1 MAKEWWED
9 APLAREKPAEW
20 WEEAPLVRAPS
31 KKKEEEEEEE
41 GFLTGAGKSI
51 ASGFRDTAGS
61 LYSAGATGLNEREAV
76 VESAKAAAERSKEG
90 PKALKRF
97 QEDISKRKEA
107 GDEGLLAGI
116 KNVAGATFDNPE
128 GAFQMVV
135 SQLPNTGVALGAGAA
150 GAAAGSLLGPV
161 GTVAGFLTGLFT
173 ANTALELGGKAQ
185 EKARDGNFSE
195 AERLEA
201 MREGVIKGGTVTAI
215 DAATFGA
222 SKWILG
228 TANRAVETATVRA
241 IENAGFDAGK
251 VTSSIKVAQKEALD
265 ATANLSERVSREAV
279 EQATAR
285 AMAREGLTDTK
296 LIDAIRTAQTTALA
310 DVNTIARKAGRGS
323 GALGL
328 ESVGEGLGEYLGEL
342 AATGEA
348 SPTDAVMEALA
359 GLSMSLG
366 ELGGAAK
373 LNKAGELTRASEISR
388 KYPDKSVFDQL
399 REDQDAGQVIPPAG
413 GAGTGL
419 AGQPG
424 AGGTAGRTAG
434 LKPDGVVLT
443 GQDATD
449 ADAGAGQPA
458 GSLANFQETYNNL
471 RQEIVPLLGGGV
483 QTPEKAAQIKMAM
496 RDLNNLVDEYAGAIN
511 DEKLIA
517 NLKNPMF
524 NGSRMIGALA
534 EQEQAG
540 QARGMQGDMFGTIKR
555 TAQMARD
562 AMAMAGGDVNKAVAN
577 LEAAKQRYIAKLQTG
592 AYDENWAI
600 SQAGPGLTA
609 GEAVKSRQQLAE
621 QHVARLS
628 EQIDQAIEQ
637 LRRPA
642 RGMQSNKVPGVFGN
656 YMGASRDLDDF
667 TGALQ
672 RKQQQVDAEQ
682 TKVDS
687 VKEKIARGLDIRP
700 GLLDG
705 LVDQTAFYQK
715 QADELKVKLEKAQT
729 DFMAAEAA
737 WKAAGS
743 PTDTS
748 SPRAMQSSMFDEGP
762 SKDEAVKPIPQNAQT
777 QDMLGESTDPATLA
791 RMEATRLSAE
801 IEKRN
806 KGRTQVEG
814 ASLTPQE
821 RLDLLAA
828 READLAN
835 RLERA
840 ETQKVGSSLGVEE
853 AELVNG
859 LRSELNAVRRDMQT
873 AQDEIASGEAAPAAQ
888 LKKETAA
895 PTTVESTQEQNDM
908 FGKPV
913 VQKQQRKGQPKKE
926 RKDLTPL
933 DEDFEEFGM
942 GPVDEL
948 YEEEAPAKTI
958 EEEKET
964 IKAPEVDTEQ
974 ITQTAEGQVI
984 QDFFDSIKSAADSEQ
999 EQTRHGESKNVAA
1012 KSMLRYDIAKP
1023 GETTSPGIKRM
1034 LKYLTSRV
1042 GGADNFNT
1050 LLEAIRDA
1058 SPIEQAR
1065 LFIKASL
1072 PDLTAR
1078 RGMEQFSDDIR
1089 SYISQLSGKE
1099 TGVTIDKSGVY
1110 RETITTGEVVT
1121 QTFGKTPEGAPRQPT
1136 QSVKETEHDLRD
1148 RNLYGAVKAI
1158 EQAQALGAK
1167 LSKGATAALS
1177 YLQNL
1182 NRKTFG
1188 QALHALAYDLA
1199 HYEINQEIKKTNP
1212 NHKNLYGSNYG
1223 YFGEGG
1229 QNAEN
1234 FRNWIEENLG
1244 ESTLDTL
1251 NDMVAEFKRS
1261 EEAHQAYEKA
1271 NKDFDVADKLHRKMK
1286 KAEGSRV
1293 ATLEK
1298 ELKKNQKKKTKA
1310 EKAENRAGMPDNGE
1324 IEVVPEIEDSNK
1336 YLPTIESLHPDITR
1350 KLEAGDVR
1358 GALELFGVLK
1368 KRESPYY
1375 AELAQRLLDT
1385 GFTAKSRMI
1394 SLNTMEPLS
1403 NDPSVVEALK
1413 QRTDALRDV
1422 IVSLYPKD
1430 QQSRLLSDIKSSN
1443 LRDVISA
1450 IARIEDTMRDYNAS
1464 PSSIAVVQAYS
1475 DLVRKEY
1482 AWDGKYDPATDTI
1495 VLRQGS
1501 GVLTNHLLLHETLH
1515 AATSH
1520 LLDNPKSLSGVQ
1532 RTGYDQLKELY
1543 EYSKSKLPETTALG
1557 VKNYGL
1563 QDIHEFV
1570 AEALTNPAFQAQLRT
1585 LRYKNSPY
1593 SLINRF
1599 TMAIRKML
1607 RISKGAADSN
1617 VLEQTIFATD
1627 ALMAGTMQIEG
1638 MTVASEPKGLRKAK
1652 TKPVTTPVGMPN
1664 QPGTIAQFMRSPSC
1678 LRLNEAGIASALLLG
1693 PHCLASLLCA
1703 RLMI

>member
-1 MAKEWWED
+1 MLSGEF
-9 APLAREKPAEW
+9 APRDV
-20 WEEAPLVRAPS
+20 AP
-31 KKKEEEEEEE
+31 
-41 GFLTGAGKSI
+41 
-51 ASGFRDTAGS
+51 DT
-61 LYSAGATGLNEREAV
+61 V
-76 VESAKAAAERSKEG
+76 
-90 PKALKRF
+90 
-97 QEDISKRKEA
+97 
-107 GDEGLLAGI
+107 
-116 KNVAGATFDNPE
+116 PE
-128 GAFQMVV
+128 IV
-135 SQLPNTGVALGAGAA
+135 
-150 GAAAGSLLGPV
+150 
-161 GTVAGFLTGLFT
+161 
-173 ANTALELGGKAQ
+173 
-185 EKARDGNFSE
+185 D
-195 AERLEA
+195 
-201 MREGVIKGGTVTAI
+201 
-215 DAATFGA
+215 
-222 SKWILG
+222 
-228 TANRAVETATVRA
+228 
-241 IENAGFDAGK
+241 GK
-251 VTSSIKVAQKEALD
+251 VVY
-265 ATANLSERVSREAV
+265 V
-279 EQATAR
+279 
-285 AMAREGLTDTK
+285 
-296 LIDAIRTAQTTALA
+296 
-310 DVNTIARKAGRGS
+310 
-323 GALGL
+323 
-328 ESVGEGLGEYLGEL
+328 
-342 AATGEA
+342 
-348 SPTDAVMEALA
+348 
-359 GLSMSLG
+359 
-366 ELGGAAK
+366 
-373 LNKAGELTRASEISR
+373 
-388 KYPDKSVFDQL
+388 
-399 REDQDAGQVIPPAG
+399 
-413 GAGTGL
+413 
-419 AGQPG
+419 
-424 AGGTAGRTAG
+424 
-434 LKPDGVVLT
+434 
-443 GQDATD
+443 
-449 ADAGAGQPA
+449 
-458 GSLANFQETYNNL
+458 
-471 RQEIVPLLGGGV
+471 
-483 QTPEKAAQIKMAM
+483 TPEK
-496 RDLNNLVDEYAGAIN
+496 
-511 DEKLIA
+511 
-517 NLKNPMF
+517 
-524 NGSRMIGALA
+524 
-534 EQEQAG
+534 
-540 QARGMQGDMFGTIKR
+540 TKR
-555 TAQMARD
+555 VRTSQPRREESQLM
-562 AMAMAGGDVNKAVAN
+562 
-577 LEAAKQRYIAKLQTG
+577 LE
-592 AYDENWAI
+592 
-600 SQAGPGLTA
+600 
-609 GEAVKSRQQLAE
+609 
-621 QHVARLS
+621 
-628 EQIDQAIEQ
+628 
-637 LRRPA
+637 
-642 RGMQSNKVPGVFGN
+642 
-656 YMGASRDLDDF
+656 DD
-667 TGALQ
+667 
-672 RKQQQVDAEQ
+672 
-682 TKVDS
+682 
-687 VKEKIARGLDIRP
+687 
-700 GLLDG
+700 
-705 LVDQTAFYQK
+705 
-715 QADELKVKLEKAQT
+715 
-729 DFMAAEAA
+729 
-737 WKAAGS
+737 
-743 PTDTS
+743 
-748 SPRAMQSSMFDEGP
+748 
-762 SKDEAVKPIPQNAQT
+762 
-777 QDMLGESTDPATLA
+777 
-791 RMEATRLSAE
+791 
-801 IEKRN
+801 
-806 KGRTQVEG
+806 
-814 ASLTPQE
+814 
-821 RLDLLAA
+821 
-828 READLAN
+828 
-835 RLERA
+835 
-840 ETQKVGSSLGVEE
+840 
-853 AELVNG
+853 
-859 LRSELNAVRRDMQT
+859 
-873 AQDEIASGEAAPAAQ
+873 
-888 LKKETAA
+888 
-895 PTTVESTQEQNDM
+895 
-908 FGKPV
+908 
-913 VQKQQRKGQPKKE
+913 
-926 RKDLTPL
+926 
-933 DEDFEEFGM
+933 EEFGM

-1065 LFIKASL
+1065 LFVKASL

-1234 FRNWIEENLG
+1234 FRDWIAENLG

-1430 QQSRLLSDIKSSN
+1430 QQSRLLSDIKSNN

-1532 RTGYDQLKELY
+1532 RTGYDQLLELY

-1664 QPGTIAQFMRSPSC
+1664 QPGTIAQFMRSPSWSTAK
-1678 LRLNEAGIASALLLG
+1678 RGWNSVSASARPALLG
-1693 PHCLASLLCA
+1693 IFTLRQIDDLVGGRIPQIKNFIKVTEDFLARKSNILEESAKISRRWELLQSKDPDMSRKLGA
-1703 RLMI
+1703 VMHSATIA